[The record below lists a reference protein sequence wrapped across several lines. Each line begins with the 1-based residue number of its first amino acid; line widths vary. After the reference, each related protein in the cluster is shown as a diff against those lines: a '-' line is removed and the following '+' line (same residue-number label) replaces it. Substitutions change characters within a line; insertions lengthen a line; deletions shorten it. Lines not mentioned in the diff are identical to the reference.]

1 MKLFRLKI
9 DSKMVRLI
17 SLLGIKQLNQKKLL
31 RIGDYLQCTDFNG
44 LIHTLIWDCLCYI
57 YISARLCSGR

>member
-31 RIGDYLQCTDFNG
+31 RIGDYLQCTDFKG
-44 LIHTLIWDCLCYI
+44 LIHTYLGLSLLYI
-57 YISARLCSGR
+57 HQCKAL